1 MGRTPCCEKNIGLKK
16 GPWTPEEDQKLID
29 YIQRHGHGSWRAL
42 PKRAGLLRCGKSCR
56 LRWTNYLR
64 PDIKRGQFS
73 FEEEQTIIELHAVLG
88 NKWST
93 IAGHLPGRT
102 DNEIKN
108 YWNTHLKKRLLQM
121 GIDPVT
127 HRPRTDLLGFPNIQS
142 SFFNTS
148 GLGNMAQWENAR
160 LEAEARLTGEYLR
173 QALVMSGNGS
183 AAADLFMRPCKS
195 EFGNDQYN
203 FTKAMANPPWL
214 QQPGIALDYK
224 GAVPQSLDQFL
235 QTNVCSGSDINSGGC
250 LSHESGFNI
259 ARFASPCSTLDG
271 IQIKTEP
278 HSLCGPQI
286 MKSGN
291 QFLHSEGDLPKQTM
305 IDMNVGSNIL
315 SNINAESKVSFDHD
329 GMITDQGYNSL
340 GQIDNNHSCDNNLS
354 HAATTL
360 WAVEGQLQVIASD
373 SMPGLISSTS
383 CTSNSIYNQPGLIP
397 FLNASTSSMGNTNSY
412 REAQPEQ
419 NQDQAGKQYWSTML
433 KAVGTIPASHIISAR
448 Q

>member
-29 YIQRHGHGSWRAL
+29 YIQSHGHGSWRAL

-127 HRPRTDLLGFPNIQS
+127 HRPRTDLLAFSNIQS
-142 SFFNTS
+142 SIFNTP
-148 GLGNMAQWENAR
+148 GFGHMAQWESAR

-173 QALVMSGNGS
+173 QALFMAGNGS
-183 AAADLFMRPCKS
+183 ATADLLMRPCKS
-195 EFGNDQYN
+195 EFGNDQFN
-203 FTKAMANPPWL
+203 LTKNMGNPLWI
-214 QQPGIALDYK
+214 QQPGMALDYK
-224 GAVPQSLDQFL
+224 GSVPQSLEQFL
-235 QTNVCSGSDINSGGC
+235 QTNVCSASDINVGGC
-250 LSHESGFNI
+250 LSHEGGFNI
-259 ARFASPCSTLDG
+259 TRFASPCSTLDG

-278 HSLCGPQI
+278 QSLCGPQVV
-286 MKSGN
+286 KNDS
-291 QFLHSEGDLPKQTM
+291 QFLHSEGDLRKQAM
-305 IDMNVGSNIL
+305 LDMNVGSNVL
-315 SNINAESKVSFDHD
+315 SNMNAESKVSFGHN
-329 GMITDQGYNSL
+329 GIITDQEYNNL
-340 GQIDNNHSCDNNLS
+340 GQIDNNNHLS

-360 WAVEGQLQVIASD
+360 WPVEGQLQAIASD

-383 CTSNSIYNQPGLIP
+383 CTSNNIYSQPGLIP
-397 FLNASTSSMGNTNSY
+397 LLNSTTSSMGDTNSY

-419 NQDQAGKQYWSTML
+419 NQDQASKQYWSTML
-433 KAVGTIPASHIISAR
+433 KAAGTIPASHIISAR